1 MAEKSSGSVSA
12 SLIILILVAAVIG
25 AVVAIVLQ
33 SAGLD
38 LRPTALIA
46 GFIATIVASIARYKI
61 LFLGAG
67 RGRMMLASPRL
78 S

>member
-33 SAGLD
+33 SAELD
-38 LRPTALIA
+38 SRP
-46 GFIATIVASIARYKI
+46 
-61 LFLGAG
+61 
-67 RGRMMLASPRL
+67 L
-78 S
+78 SSGSLP

>member
-1 MAEKSSGSVSA
+1 MAEKSSGFVSA

-38 LRPTALIA
+38 FTAYRVDRRVYRDNRCQHRTLQNPL
-46 GFIATIVASIARYKI
+46 SRRRQ
-61 LFLGAG
+61 GAG
-67 RGRMMLASPRL
+67 
-78 S
+78 